1 VAVLGDST
9 YNISWTSM
17 RERKLDSNRL
27 TMLCLACS
35 SSLPPKPAHDLFIT
49 ECCGRTICPTCI
61 SSNPRLRRY
70 NPCLSCLGGVD
81 VLSSTSSRMST
92 HAANKDMVQDED
104 IYVLGDDEDDEE
116 ETQEVGS
123 VTPSSGI
130 SPPAYQSTFSSSS
143 SLTSESTLISQ
154 TTNASTSQTELVVT
168 GEQLIPSKYYIN
180 PKDTL
185 QGIALRYGINVRHTV
200 SVSVITNMPH
210 YHCDRVG
217 NYAA

>member
-1 VAVLGDST
+1 
-9 YNISWTSM
+9 
-17 RERKLDSNRL
+17 
-27 TMLCLACS
+27 
-35 SSLPPKPAHDLFIT
+35 
-49 ECCGRTICPTCI
+49 
-61 SSNPRLRRY
+61 
-70 NPCLSCLGGVD
+70 

-185 QGIALRYGINVRHTV
+185 QGIALRYGINVRHTA

-210 YHCDRVG
+210 YHCERVG